1 ITAELLRLLCA
12 ESQVKEQIKMYEG
25 VPVLLSLLHSDNLKL
40 LWSVVW
46 ILVQVCEDPETSVEI
61 RIWGGIKHL
70 LHILQGERN
79 LVSDHSSVGS
89 LSSANAA
96 GRIQHL
102 HLSDD
107 LSPDEM
113 QENTFSLQ
121 AACCAAITELV
132 LNETNA
138 YQVVQANG
146 IYTIAKLI
154 LPNEERNAEKANLL
168 QCYAFRAL
176 RFLFSM
182 ERNRHIFKRL
192 FPTDLFEIFID
203 IGHYVRDISAYEE
216 LVAKLN
222 LLKEDK
228 LKQIAESIESMNQ
241 NKAPTKHIGNY
252 AILEHLGSGAFGS
265 VYKVRKHNGQNLLAM
280 KEVNLHNPA
289 FGKNKKDRDSSV
301 KNIVSELTIIREQL
315 YHPNV
320 VRYYRTFLEN
330 DRLYIVMELIEGVP
344 LGEHFHSLKE
354 KQQQFTEERIWH
366 IFIQLCL
373 ALRYLHKEK
382 RIVHRDLTPNNV
394 MLGDKDKVTI

>member
-1 ITAELLRLLCA
+1 
-12 ESQVKEQIKMYEG
+12 KMYEG

-138 YQVVQANG
+138 YQVVQVGRLYSVNLTFERSFNSYVCSVRGLIATVCTVSK
-146 IYTIAKLI
+146 IYQ
-154 LPNEERNAEKANLL
+154 NLNL
-168 QCYAFRAL
+168 C
-176 RFLFSM
+176 
-182 ERNRHIFKRL
+182 RL

-222 LLKEDK
+222 LLKASKNLRSFKK
-228 LKQIAESIESMNQ
+228 LMNQ

-265 VYKVRKHNGQNLLAM
+265 VYKV
-280 KEVNLHNPA
+280 
-289 FGKNKKDRDSSV
+289 
-301 KNIVSELTIIREQL
+301 
-315 YHPNV
+315 
-320 VRYYRTFLEN
+320 
-330 DRLYIVMELIEGVP
+330 
-344 LGEHFHSLKE
+344 
-354 KQQQFTEERIWH
+354 
-366 IFIQLCL
+366 
-373 ALRYLHKEK
+373 
-382 RIVHRDLTPNNV
+382 
-394 MLGDKDKVTI
+394 